1 MRYLVTIFASVALLS
16 ALYIIFTD
24 DTQKALRSTSDQP
37 DDVVKVTT
45 ATPVEP
51 EITLPV
57 EPEPQLDEVPAEPEP
72 AALAQAPAQHDSH
85 TKSSPPLP
93 DIELVHRLVRDFNRQ
108 STESQ
113 WGVMAQQEVERILI
127 SFQYVDTYD
136 IKQAECRE
144 TICEII
150 AEKSDALLQQD
161 HYIREADWNYILQE
175 GFHKKMAPLAVPVI
189 AAFGPSQTTV
199 GTSEFR
205 IYMVKPDANVYLT
218 RMASPD

>member
-113 WGVMAQQEVERILI
+113 WGVMAQQEVERI
-127 SFQYVDTYD
+127 
-136 IKQAECRE
+136 
-144 TICEII
+144 
-150 AEKSDALLQQD
+150 
-161 HYIREADWNYILQE
+161 
-175 GFHKKMAPLAVPVI
+175 
-189 AAFGPSQTTV
+189 
-199 GTSEFR
+199 
-205 IYMVKPDANVYLT
+205 
-218 RMASPD
+218 